1 MFGTMILA
9 LVPAAFAAEGASEGA
24 SASLLI
30 GGALFAV
37 LAVGVV
43 MAQRPLLGLMAAAGV
58 GALTTVYLTVQHFVA
73 MHGGSSI
80 CNVSSVINC
89 DAVNTSQYSELYGI
103 PIALYGLGVYAAMGY
118 LAFRVHAGRTQAA
131 LALLVVGA
139 GLSVAFDVY
148 LAWASVQVGALCVLC
163 ALSWTM
169 NVALF
174 IGSLGLVRKSELSFV
189 DALGKA
195 VADDAGPAV
204 IMGLAV
210 FIVGVLVVRNQ
221 EGARASGT
229 VTASGEVQL
238 PAGVVENVRGTI
250 TLDGTE
256 PVRGDPAARYSIVEW
271 ADYECPH
278 CGAVAPVL
286 KKFLAKNPDVKL
298 SFKNY
303 PLSMDC
309 NPYMQRPMHPY
320 ACGAAAA
327 AECARIQGRF
337 WELSEAM
344 FQNQQYLSPEDI
356 RFMAE
361 RAGLDV
367 PSFEQCV
374 QSAAAAE
381 AVKADIEAG
390 AATKLD
396 GTPAIFV
403 HGLYGDKWV
412 KLNIGPGD
420 AELLQTIFDTA
431 RAGKP
436 LPTPVDPEPWPE

>member
-1 MFGTMILA
+1 MLGTTILA
-9 LVPAAFAAEGASEGA
+9 LVPAAFAAEGASGGA
-24 SASLLI
+24 SASTLI
-30 GGALFAV
+30 GGAV
-37 LAVGVV
+37 LAVVAVGLV
-43 MAQRPLLGLMAAAGV
+43 MAQRPLVGLMAAAGV

-89 DAVNTSQYSELYGI
+89 DVVNTSQYSELYGI

-118 LAFRVHAGRTQAA
+118 LAFRVHAGRTQSA
-131 LALLVVGA
+131 LALLVLGS

-148 LAWASVQVGALCVLC
+148 LAYASIQLGAVCVFC

-169 NVALF
+169 NVALLV
-174 IGSLGLVRKSELSFV
+174 GSLSLARKSELSFL

-210 FIVGVLVVRNQ
+210 FIVGVLVVRQQ
-221 EGARASGT
+221 EGVRAGGDPAAPSGS
-229 VTASGEVQL
+229 AW
-238 PAGVVENVRGTI
+238 PAGIVENVLGSVTV
-250 TLDGTE
+250 DGTE
-256 PVRGDPAARYSIVEW
+256 PVRGDPAAKYSIVEW

-278 CGAVAPVL
+278 CGAVAPML
-286 KKFLAKNPDVKL
+286 KKFLDKNRDVKL

-344 FQNQQYLSPEDI
+344 FANQEYLSAADI
-356 RFMAE
+356 KFMAE

-367 PSFEQCV
+367 PSFEACMG
-374 QSAAAAE
+374 STAAAE

-390 AATKLD
+390 ALTKLD

-420 AELLQTIFDTA
+420 AELLQRIFEAA

-436 LPTPVDPEPWPE
+436 LPVPVDPQPWPE